1 MPAVGRESPLF
12 AQDTM
17 KIDVNMISSVFI
29 WVFMC
34 YSCSMKKYLI
44 LLALLSSSV
53 FAQEVDEQG
62 LFDLL
67 KNIGM
72 SDCEVFLQQ
81 GDLYSQASLEAA
93 SVSNWDAAFY
103 HDENAFHA
111 YLKAFGHCGDEPDN
125 RQLALSRLE
134 LNQKNG
140 DILSCE
146 YHTSESHKASVRAQ
160 LALKHIEDSD
170 QALRHAKS
178 SIRSIDDALNFCSF
192 DKERVKKLE
201 EIRISGVKAVAL
213 IEYMIQVE
221 KDGH

>member
-1 MPAVGRESPLF
+1 
-12 AQDTM
+12 
-17 KIDVNMISSVFI
+17 
-29 WVFMC
+29 
-34 YSCSMKKYLI
+34 MKKYLI
-44 LLALLSSSV
+44 LLVLLSSSV
-53 FAQEVDEQG
+53 AAQEEVS
-62 LFDLL
+62 LFDFL
-67 KNIGM
+67 KNMGM
-72 SDCEVFLQQ
+72 SDCQVFLQE
-81 GDLYSQASLEAA
+81 GDTYSTVSIEAA
-93 SVSNWDAAFY
+93 KNGEWDAAFY
-103 HDENAFHA
+103 HDENAFHS
-111 YLKAFGHCGDEPDN
+111 YLKAFGHCDLEPDN